1 MEKIS
6 RNSFIDVTDKIEHP
20 STFIGRSLWVNRRS
34 WPRKA
39 IGHRVLPSI
48 YRSFTIRP
56 RLPLKTFV
64 GDVNLQPIR
73 RVIARAGR
81 LGITCNALPVFR
93 GGIPPSSS

>member
-1 MEKIS
+1 MQLWETQKEH
-6 RNSFIDVTDKIEHP
+6 FYLIDVTDKIEHP

-64 GDVNLQPIR
+64 GDVTFGLFVSAQFLGDPARDR
-73 RVIARAGR
+73 RRARLHIQAR
-81 LGITCNALPVFR
+81 R
-93 GGIPPSSS
+93 